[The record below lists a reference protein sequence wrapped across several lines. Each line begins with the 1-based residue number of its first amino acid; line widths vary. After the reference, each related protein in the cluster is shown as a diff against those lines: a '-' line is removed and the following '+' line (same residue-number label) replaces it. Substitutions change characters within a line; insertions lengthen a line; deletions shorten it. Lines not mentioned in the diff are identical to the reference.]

1 MTYEEY
7 LKKHSI
13 RQENSVATRRKQNT
27 KKKLSKVSDLLG
39 GNTTFAGKNLELG
52 KTTVAPITNIAKAD
66 AGGLMKNSG
75 KVAYRNDGGTRETRL
90 AEANAKNAAA
100 KKAAEDAEKERD
112 RYRRTFDIN
121 AARERVKAL
130 QKERKALQSQYAENN
145 RRGQS
150 NAAAHTDALRKIDNK
165 ISKINADIYKAE
177 KVAEA
182 DRYNALPGNAD
193 FNEKRGYI
201 PSVVVGSNR
210 EKSAVE
216 KTAGRLW
223 GYESE
228 SRYRQGSRD
237 VHAVSEALNTG
248 SVEDKDA
255 ILHDYINGAKY
266 AIDGVHYHDA
276 QVAAHPEALNETYRK
291 YRMMTKNEV
300 DRYNYLHNTEGG
312 ESAKRYLSALE
323 NTLNARLGQ
332 TAAAGLNDAQKVALG
347 LKAGVDSFNTGI
359 KQMFTEEVKP
369 TTATQYAGQTARE
382 NLGKGGQFAYDFAQL
397 VGNMA
402 PSILLST
409 AMSAVG
415 GAAGIGAL
423 ASAAPV
429 VGSASMGMSA
439 YGNAYAD
446 MMQRTGNKEKSK
458 AYAAL
463 VGASESTLSYLLSGI
478 SALGGKAVSAS
489 RVARAI
495 DSIGN
500 IYVRT
505 AAEFA
510 RAGISEG
517 VEETLQEYLEPMF
530 YSAVFGGDYEAP
542 EFKDAARTFLLA
554 ALSGG
559 MFEGGNIVSSEIAT
573 VNNMYKEMYKE
584 PASLEILVDKAF
596 SLNDTKATELATAI
610 QKKVEAGEDVS
621 GAVIRK
627 LAERGAKVT
636 NARGKAAI
644 RSQTSADAATAID
657 FLVRK
662 HEASK
667 TKKTGLETAAQ
678 EMERKT
684 EGVRRA
690 DAKRILENPT
700 ARDALKEYGYKAD
713 AEDQVASVRGAI
725 KAMAEAG
732 VDGKTAVAAVLKQD
746 AKEAP
751 TDSVMAEGN
760 TPAPTADTTAE
771 NIPAEGKFEGNTE
784 VMENGEG
791 NLHLRYGS
799 KRNDGADSSVSVRSM
814 EESAGRDSGG
824 EEIRSRPRDEEA
836 ASLIYSEEVESKD
849 IIPGGLN
856 NKIRVLKE
864 GDTEST
870 RKAKEYAAERGLELV
885 LFAGDNLHVDKDGRD
900 VSARG
905 AIRDGKIYVRADHPE
920 FTADQIVRHEIGHD
934 MIRNG
939 EVDPDAVRERLRD
952 ILTPEQE
959 DILVGMYLEAYA
971 ETGKTADEVWEEI
984 ICDSLGDLNI
994 FNGEPLEEA
1003 AGILLEN
1010 TRIATEEN
1018 IEERR
1023 TRGPPMEV
1031 LQHMADVNLAYDAE
1045 TDSVSM
1051 QFSEETWRKSDYV
1064 TARNE
1069 VAEEMHNLLGVSI
1082 KKAKQYIDDVN
1093 SVAAI
1098 IATDP
1103 GRLDY
1108 QADPTGSPLAGNSE
1122 YNGISIDSNTM
1133 CPKRRTLAGTYDAI
1147 QKVLKNSVLTS
1158 NDYLEIRDMLK
1169 AKGYTVS
1176 CGLCYVEGSRT
1187 KLGEY
1192 AKIFVERYAKTNP
1205 DYVPTI
1211 AEVNT
1216 TDGQTMLRRE
1226 HPEVMEAYEEFM
1238 NKGGVLQPGDKKVFA
1253 TQNKPKLIRT
1263 SAAYDGQLLD
1273 IFKGKED
1280 RVKAMNFDG
1289 GLRIQSFSDFEIVH
1303 LIDMMQVVMDMSRC
1317 GLSGQAY
1324 TKVIEFAQAL
1334 GGTNIK
1340 INLSLIAKGVDEN
1353 GNLIFDNV
1361 EGMPYNEA
1369 MKLRDEYS
1377 ENVGTVVVVFS
1388 NDQLAAALKNPSID
1402 FVLPFHR
1409 SQWRKSQFERL
1420 GLPGK
1425 VRDFTLWQNDRI
1437 TNPNTGRP
1445 VKLARIKAVTK
1456 YTNDITG
1463 ETFDITG
1470 NIMPNQY
1477 WDFSKDGKANAQRYL
1492 DYINK
1497 NKMTPKFDFLLEKD
1511 GTKWVL
1517 PDNEV
1522 GQNYWK
1528 LLIDFKM
1535 YDNKGKGSPQK
1546 PVVPKFNMDY
1556 AEKVLKDY
1564 EGGHDTLPVA
1574 QDVVDEFLAKHKAG
1588 KTREVMHSSPVDAE
1602 SAHVRDTA
1610 YGIRSNEETKD
1621 PIKVGKKGASVD
1633 NVQFSEEL
1641 ELRGDPKNF
1650 PKSKREWDA
1659 FLRSFANKT
1668 SDMQSGEERTIVIRT
1683 ADFLYVVSADGYMQG
1698 FAEERLL
1705 IPDDSESKINEL
1717 EAFYNGIDP
1726 NGKETGNHTS
1736 DTRYTEGRIRGGDTL
1751 PATGRTT
1758 RNDASIPRTEQNGNA
1773 ERYPERNASDLQ
1785 DDEIDEDLPG
1795 SYVFDGKEG
1804 YYVNEHGIREKTDF
1818 SEELTTLS
1826 DLRKDNERLRKQLA
1840 HWRNETKTTD
1850 KPTVRRDDVEKL
1862 SRRLVRDYHLTVSA
1876 EEVTNIV
1883 EPLANLLAK
1892 NEDVTWNQVRK
1903 IVEPA
1908 ARQMIES
1915 AEVLNDESWNE
1926 YRDLREFIKKQKIVM
1941 SPAEASSIADF
1952 NAWKKLNGKIFGGIS
1967 LGESNVDSIY
1977 DELSSKWGEFFNVE
1991 SEKTDSD
1998 RMLHIVEVM
2007 NRLTPIYEN
2016 PYDFNI
2022 SAATEYLADDIMDSM
2037 ISPDIRR
2044 VKTYAD
2050 RADAKL
2056 KAAKQKRIDD
2066 LRKKTQSAN
2075 ARAMRDRIIRHSSK
2089 LYQDL
2094 GTIRKDRNIPEELR
2108 APVAAVLDAI
2118 NFESKHTV
2126 VEDENGRRH
2135 VAPKGV
2141 EGEPTKRTE
2150 KFKDLKAVYR
2160 ELAKKG
2166 QLVIDPNIFNMK
2178 GDDGTLAEVIEMGDK
2193 RLDEMNVTELQK
2205 VWDVIRS
2212 MEQTITN
2219 WNKAFRAEKAESISE
2234 QAYELERDNA
2244 QKKRKSELSVG
2255 GKVFKLLETDI
2266 LTPEAYFHRLG
2277 KRGDAIFRMLRNAQ
2291 DDSIRVISE
2300 TVKFTV
2306 GYEDGKTKVKG
2317 VVSDEDVRKLK
2328 RVVYSVRLGGKD
2340 IKMTAAQLMELYAL
2354 TSREQG
2360 LMHILTGGIR
2370 LEAQDIGKIKK
2381 LDYEDVI
2388 SGITMDE
2395 LNNAF
2400 KKLTEEQKKI
2410 IIALQKYAST
2420 KLSEYGNKAT
2430 MEVYGVKKFTEENY
2444 WPIRTDSN
2452 DIVQEQATA
2461 ENEVTSVSN
2470 FGMSKATKPDAK
2482 TSVVIGNAFDT
2493 FANHTV
2499 QMATYYGYLAA
2510 LEDLNRIRNFS
2521 FGIGNGSVGD
2531 ILNRVVGRGKQ
2542 GSKYLQTLMNDIS
2555 AGVNKGD
2562 VDITI
2567 WDNFV
2572 RNYKAA
2578 SVAAN
2583 LRVIMQQP
2591 TAGLRA
2597 MAMINP
2603 KYFVGI
2609 DNPAKG
2615 FKTAMKYAPI
2625 AQWKDWGYFETHTGR
2640 QIENVLFNTDTAL
2653 DKAKSAGMWAAGKA
2667 DSITWGMIWN
2677 ACVRETRENNPNL
2690 NGDPLHKK
2698 TAERF
2703 NDIINRTQ
2711 VVDGVLQRPQI
2722 MRASGQYTKLATSY
2736 MAEPLKTLNMH
2747 LSSLYDLRT
2756 ARNSAEKKAA
2766 STQAIRTGLAL
2777 AITGVVNAAVGTS
2790 IIDMLRDDDDEQTY
2804 WEKYV
2809 EALTG
2814 FAGDEKTLIDYTK
2827 ALAKGNLS
2835 DQFNPLG
2842 MLPFIKD
2849 VWSGIQ
2855 GFAGKDIDEAVWNDI
2870 ITAAYNLPKAF
2881 ADTSKKSLFTA
2892 SLDFAGTVA
2901 AAFGLPLKNVKR
2913 DVLAFANLIVD
2924 GTGNSLMKYRYAKL
2938 MMNPSENKN
2947 AFFAMMYDA
2956 YKNDKDA
2963 YEIIRKDLLR
2973 EGFTEEDL
2981 DGGIKSGIKTA
2992 FDLSGY
2998 VEDKAKKNNY
3008 LYSELENLGGGKA
3021 SNVMPDDMSPVI
3033 TYKDDKDKEITVQLD
3048 EKEYAKFQKDVG
3060 DKAFDI
3066 LKNTV
3071 GGAKWKSMT
3080 DDEKKSAISY
3090 AYQIARAY
3098 GKQNASGYEA
3108 DDKWLVKALEKAEHA
3123 DEIVTYKAMRMSYDK
3138 NKDGKLNATERNAA
3152 INAIAKTEEEKR
3164 LLRMLS

>member
-1 MTYEEY
+1 MTYSEWQ
-7 LKKHSI
+7 KKYGSKAK
-13 RQENSVATRRKQNT
+13 QPKATESVAKKAEEWHEKYKPPRTTTTQAAKPGVVSATNLNKQEQ
-27 KKKLSKVSDLLG
+27 LARAADRL
-39 GNTTFAGKNLELG
+39 
-52 KTTVAPITNIAKAD
+52 APITSIAKAD

-121 AARERVKAL
+121 AARERVKEL
-130 QKERKALQSQYAENN
+130 QKARDTAPTTYVLQEIN
-145 RRGQS
+145 
-150 NAAAHTDALRKIDNK
+150 DK

-182 DRYNALPGNAD
+182 DGYNALPSNAD
-193 FNEKRGYI
+193 FNEKSGYI

-216 KTAGRLW
+216 KTVGRLW

-266 AIDGVHYHDA
+266 AIEGVHYHDA

-323 NTLNARLGQ
+323 NTLNSRLGQ

-359 KQMFTEEVKP
+359 KQMFTEDVKP

-382 NLGKGGQFAYDFAQL
+382 NLGKSGQFAYDFAQL

-409 AMSAVG
+409 AMTAIG
-415 GAAGIGAL
+415 GVAGIGAL

-463 VGASESTLSYLLSGI
+463 VGASESTLSYLLSGV

-489 RVARAI
+489 RVAKAISAI
-495 DSIGN
+495 DN
-500 IYVRT
+500 IYIRT

-510 RAGISEG
+510 KAGISEG
-517 VEETLQEYLEPMF
+517 VEETLQEYLEPLF

-542 EFKDAARTFLLA
+542 EFKDAARIFLLA
-554 ALSGG
+554 ALSGV
-559 MFEGGNIVSSEIAT
+559 MFEGGNIVSSAAAN
-573 VNNMYKEMYKE
+573 VS
-584 PASLEILVDKAF
+584 AA
-596 SLNDTKATELATAI
+596 NDTYKGMFPDGKSLTPLIDSAIEMNDKKLTKMATDIRA
-610 QKKVEAGEDVS
+610 KVEAGEDVS
-621 GAVIRK
+621 GAEIRK

-700 ARDALKEYGYKAD
+700 ARDALKEYGYKSD

-751 TDSVMAEGN
+751 TDSVTAEEN
-760 TPAPTADTTAE
+760 TPVPTADTTAE
-771 NIPAEGKFEGNTE
+771 NIPAEGKFEPNMNTEENTE
-784 VMENGEG
+784 VIDNAEG

-799 KRNDGADSSVSVRSM
+799 EWNDGTNPSVQVRKVETDTGRNQSREETKYRPKDAGAASVSYTEKVDASTVVK
-814 EESAGRDSGG
+814 GG
-824 EEIRSRPRDEEA
+824 VGTI
-836 ASLIYSEEVESKD
+836 SLVKD
-849 IIPGGLN
+849 
-856 NKIRVLKE
+856 
-864 GDTEST
+864 GDTEAIKSAKDLGAKLGLKVVPFGGGNLRVI
-870 RKAKEYAAERGLELV
+870 RKGKNGKDRIITARAMI
-885 LFAGDNLHVDKDGRD
+885 AGDTMYVRVDHPDFDAYQLARHEAAHDMINKGEVD
-900 VSARG
+900 VNE
-905 AIRDGKIYVRADHPE
+905 IRDRINEMFDPAEIEQIVDSYLSLYSGADM
-920 FTADQIVRHEIGHD
+920 TADQAWEEIVCDAMGDMNVFALVGIEENAPAVLESVKKVANETRTEKTRGPPAESAETQFSEEKKISAKKEKTDVITIGMSDSERAEILSKKVVKAPVYL
-934 MIRNG
+934 G
-939 EVDPDAVRERLRD
+939 EADDLIERERSTKSEERAIAKDALLRIAEEFGAFGKLDVDDIDVQVTLSKKNLRESSYKGANEEQIAKLLPVLRESVKSAIGIEAHDNRYFYDGTTASFSELLGAYVDGNNIIPIRYGLKHINDGQNVLYIVVDQPGFAIPKQKNKTGVVEAHPIQNGVVRTTRPVYEISIPQISKNVNTKD
-952 ILTPEQE
+952 ILRYLPDDFLSENQRAIKWEGIAETIQYTNNKNDERYAKYIRSQNKPALEDMVNTAAKAAEYDYDAYHGTNQGDFRKFDWEKTQRADGGFYGRGHYFTKSKSIAEQYGNRIVKVKLKLGKTFVWSDEVNSYKGKRPPEILSRNIVSRINMAKIFP
-959 DILVGMYLEAYA
+959 DIFANKVMSYWEYDPAKDDNVQKNIKWSDLENIVNKLSEGLTLTSYADGTYRWHTEGKFWDVPVGESYASKAEA
-971 ETGKTADEVWEEI
+971 ETGKFFAAINALKEKYDGLLSSLTFDDQTTYTQEYGSEITDALKAMGYQSAMDTPEGGEIVVFDSNRIKSADAITYDENDNVIPISER
-984 ICDSLGDLNI
+984 
-994 FNGEPLEEA
+994 FN
-1003 AGILLEN
+1003 
-1010 TRIATEEN
+1010 
-1018 IEERR
+1018 
-1023 TRGPPMEV
+1023 
-1031 LQHMADVNLAYDAE
+1031 DE
-1045 TDSVSM
+1045 TD
-1051 QFSEETWRKSDYV
+1051 
-1064 TARNE
+1064 
-1069 VAEEMHNLLGVSI
+1069 
-1082 KKAKQYIDDVN
+1082 
-1093 SVAAI
+1093 
-1098 IATDP
+1098 
-1103 GRLDY
+1103 
-1108 QADPTGSPLAGNSE
+1108 
-1122 YNGISIDSNTM
+1122 
-1133 CPKRRTLAGTYDAI
+1133 
-1147 QKVLKNSVLTS
+1147 
-1158 NDYLEIRDMLK
+1158 DM
-1169 AKGYTVS
+1169 Y
-1176 CGLCYVEGSRT
+1176 
-1187 KLGEY
+1187 
-1192 AKIFVERYAKTNP
+1192 
-1205 DYVPTI
+1205 
-1211 AEVNT
+1211 
-1216 TDGQTMLRRE
+1216 
-1226 HPEVMEAYEEFM
+1226 
-1238 NKGGVLQPGDKKVFA
+1238 
-1253 TQNKPKLIRT
+1253 
-1263 SAAYDGQLLD
+1263 
-1273 IFKGKED
+1273 
-1280 RVKAMNFDG
+1280 
-1289 GLRIQSFSDFEIVH
+1289 
-1303 LIDMMQVVMDMSRC
+1303 
-1317 GLSGQAY
+1317 
-1324 TKVIEFAQAL
+1324 
-1334 GGTNIK
+1334 
-1340 INLSLIAKGVDEN
+1340 
-1353 GNLIFDNV
+1353 
-1361 EGMPYNEA
+1361 
-1369 MKLRDEYS
+1369 
-1377 ENVGTVVVVFS
+1377 
-1388 NDQLAAALKNPSID
+1388 
-1402 FVLPFHR
+1402 
-1409 SQWRKSQFERL
+1409 
-1420 GLPGK
+1420 
-1425 VRDFTLWQNDRI
+1425 
-1437 TNPNTGRP
+1437 
-1445 VKLARIKAVTK
+1445 
-1456 YTNDITG
+1456 
-1463 ETFDITG
+1463 
-1470 NIMPNQY
+1470 
-1477 WDFSKDGKANAQRYL
+1477 
-1492 DYINK
+1492 
-1497 NKMTPKFDFLLEKD
+1497 
-1511 GTKWVL
+1511 
-1517 PDNEV
+1517 
-1522 GQNYWK
+1522 
-1528 LLIDFKM
+1528 
-1535 YDNKGKGSPQK
+1535 
-1546 PVVPKFNMDY
+1546 
-1556 AEKVLKDY
+1556 
-1564 EGGHDTLPVA
+1564 
-1574 QDVVDEFLAKHKAG
+1574 
-1588 KTREVMHSSPVDAE
+1588 
-1602 SAHVRDTA
+1602 
-1610 YGIRSNEETKD
+1610 
-1621 PIKVGKKGASVD
+1621 
-1633 NVQFSEEL
+1633 
-1641 ELRGDPKNF
+1641 
-1650 PKSKREWDA
+1650 
-1659 FLRSFANKT
+1659 
-1668 SDMQSGEERTIVIRT
+1668 
-1683 ADFLYVVSADGYMQG
+1683 
-1698 FAEERLL
+1698 
-1705 IPDDSESKINEL
+1705 
-1717 EAFYNGIDP
+1717 
-1726 NGKETGNHTS
+1726 
-1736 DTRYTEGRIRGGDTL
+1736 
-1751 PATGRTT
+1751 
-1758 RNDASIPRTEQNGNA
+1758 
-1773 ERYPERNASDLQ
+1773 
-1785 DDEIDEDLPG
+1785 
-1795 SYVFDGKEG
+1795 
-1804 YYVNEHGIREKTDF
+1804 F

-1826 DLRKDNERLRKQLA
+1826 DLRKDNERLRKQLT
-1840 HWRNETKTTD
+1840 HWRNEVKTTD

-1952 NAWKKLNGKIFGGIS
+1952 NAWKKLNGKIFGGIA

-1977 DELSSKWGEFFNVE
+1977 DELSSKWGEFFNAE

-1998 RMLHIVEVM
+1998 RMLRIVEVM

-2050 RADAKL
+2050 RANEKL

-2567 WDNFV
+2567 WNNFV
-2572 RNYKAA
+2572 GNYKAA

-2583 LRVIMQQP
+2583 LRVVMQQP

-2597 MAMINP
+2597 MSMINP

-2640 QIENVLFNTDTAL
+2640 QIENVLFNTDSSL

-2677 ACVRETRENNPNL
+2677 ACVRETRENNPKL
-2690 NGDPLHKK
+2690 NGDPLYKK

-2711 VVDGVLQRPQI
+2711 VVDGVLQRPQV
-2722 MRASGQYTKLATSY
+2722 MRASGLHTKLATSF
-2736 MAEPLKTLNMH
+2736 MAEPLKTLNMF
-2747 LSSLYDLRT
+2747 LSSLYDVRT
-2756 ARNSAEKKAA
+2756 ARNSAEKKTA

-2790 IIDMLRDDDDEQTY
+2790 IADMLRDDDDEQTY

-2814 FAGDEKTLIDYTK
+2814 FTGDEKTFIDYAK

-2842 MLPFIKD
+2842 MLPYVKD

-2855 GFAGKDIDEAVWNDI
+2855 GFAGKDIDDAVWNDI

-2901 AAFGLPLKNVKR
+2901 AAFGLPIKNVKR

-2924 GTGNSLMKYRYAKL
+2924 GTGNSLVKYRYAKL
-2938 MMNPSENKN
+2938 MMNPSENKK

-3008 LYSELENLGGGKA
+3008 LYSELEKLGGGKA
-3021 SNVMPDDMSPVI
+3021 SNVMPDGMSPVI

-3060 DKAFDI
+3060 DKAFEI

-3098 GKQNASGYEA
+3098 GKQNVSGYEA

>member
-1 MTYEEY
+1 MTIKEWNEK
-7 LKKHSI
+7 LKK
-13 RQENSVATRRKQNT
+13 
-27 KKKLSKVSDLLG
+27 
-39 GNTTFAGKNLELG
+39 KNLPYEDLEEKARRAEAAKAKKSNVVSATNLNKQEQIARAAG
-52 KTTVAPITNIAKAD
+52 RLSPITSIAKAD

-75 KVAYRNDGGTRETRL
+75 KVAYRDDGGTRETRL

-100 KKAAEDAEKERD
+100 KKAAEDAAKERD

-121 AARERVKAL
+121 AARERVKEL
-130 QKERKALQSQYAENN
+130 QKARDTAPTTYVLQEIN
-145 RRGQS
+145 
-150 NAAAHTDALRKIDNK
+150 DK

-193 FNEKRGYI
+193 FNEKSGYI
-201 PSVVVGSNR
+201 PSVVIGSNR

-255 ILHDYINGAKY
+255 ILHDYINGARY
-266 AIDGVHYHDA
+266 AIEGVHYHDA

-291 YRMMTKNEV
+291 YRMLTKNEL

-323 NTLNARLGQ
+323 NTLNSRLGQ

-347 LKAGVDSFNTGI
+347 LKAGVYSFNTGI
-359 KQMFTEEVKP
+359 KQMFTEDVKP

-429 VGSASMGMSA
+429 VGSASMGLSA

-463 VGASESTLSYLLSGI
+463 VGASESTLSYLLSGV

-489 RVARAI
+489 RVAKAI
-495 DSIGN
+495 SSIGN

-510 RAGISEG
+510 KAGVAEG
-517 VEETLQEYLEPMF
+517 IEETLQEYLEPMF

-559 MFEGGNIVSSEIAT
+559 MFEGGNIVSSAAANVSAANDIYKGLFPDGNSLTPLIDSAIEMNDKKLTKMAT
-573 VNNMYKEMYKE
+573 DIR
-584 PASLEILVDKAF
+584 A
-596 SLNDTKATELATAI
+596 
-610 QKKVEAGEDVS
+610 KVEAGEEVS
-621 GAVIRK
+621 GAEIRK

-667 TKKTGLETAAQ
+667 SKKTGLETAAQ

-700 ARDALKEYGYKAD
+700 ARDALKEYGYKVD

-751 TDSVMAEGN
+751 TDSVTAEGN

-791 NLHLRYGS
+791 NLHLRYGGE
-799 KRNDGADSSVSVRSM
+799 RNDGANPSVQVPAV
-814 EESAGRDSGG
+814 ETGTGRDQGG
-824 EEIRSRPRDEEA
+824 KETADRPKDAGA
-836 ASLIYSEEVESKD
+836 ASLSYTEEVDASTVVNGGQNRISLLKD
-849 IIPGGLN
+849 GETKAIKEAKALGAKLGLDVVFF
-856 NKIRVLKE
+856 R
-864 GDTEST
+864 
-870 RKAKEYAAERGLELV
+870 
-885 LFAGDNLHVDKDGRD
+885 GDNLKVIRKDKNGKDRL
-900 VSARG
+900 VTARAMLEG
-905 AIRDGKIYVRADHPE
+905 NKMYVRVDHPD
-920 FTADQIVRHEIGHD
+920 FDAYQLARHEAAHD
-934 MIRNG
+934 MINNK
-939 EVDPDAVRERLRD
+939 EIDVKKIRD
-952 ILTPEQE
+952 RINEIFNPAEIEQIVE
-959 DILVGMYLEAYA
+959 SYLELYY
-971 ETGKTADEVWEEI
+971 GSDMTAKQAWEEI
-984 ICDSLGDLNI
+984 VCDAMGDMNVFALV
-994 FNGEPLEEA
+994 
-1003 AGILLEN
+1003 GI
-1010 TRIATEEN
+1010 EEN
-1018 IEERR
+1018 APAVLESIKKTANETRTEK
-1023 TRGPPMEV
+1023 TRGPPKGKTDFSYASTKADTADKLRLDTAKQMLDSGSDSETVRKETGWFKGMDGAWRFEIDDSKMRYYPAGDARFAQDHAEYAEYQDLVDRFINGEITEAEHDRMMELRDTWV
-1031 LQHMADVNLAYDAE
+1031 NERPRLRDRVSNGNATLENMIVHDDLFAAYPQLRDIGVKFAELDRDVGGHYNAATNTITINVNNKYIENTLIHEIQHAVQTIEGLSPGTYVKPVSQESKDRLYILKAEQKKVSAELEAIYKEIGFEEYSDSLMDKVWNEEITIEEAERLEEEFLAEKSRLGHILYGYAKKLREMVAVEVGEESALYEEYLNTAGEIEARDVSNRRKLSAEERKNTRPDIDREDVVFADE
-1045 TDSVSM
+1045 SGIS
-1051 QFSEETWRKSDYV
+1051 FEKISDYPYNMQTV
-1064 TARNE
+1064 IKDYIQSVDPAIEKLYRDVQNKNNEAFVRQKISDITGRNAADLYALTGIDFSGYSHYISSTALSHIANRHGKDGLADSSMANPKDI
-1069 VAEEMHNLLGVSI
+1069 ARIG
-1082 KKAKQYIDDVN
+1082 YI
-1093 SVAAI
+1093 
-1098 IATDP
+1098 
-1103 GRLDY
+1103 L
-1108 QADPTGSPLAGNSE
+1108 SE
-1122 YNGISIDSNTM
+1122 Y
-1133 CPKRRTLAGTYDAI
+1133 
-1147 QKVLKNSVLTS
+1147 
-1158 NDYLEIRDMLK
+1158 
-1169 AKGYTVS
+1169 
-1176 CGLCYVEGSRT
+1176 
-1187 KLGEY
+1187 
-1192 AKIFVERYAKTNP
+1192 
-1205 DYVPTI
+1205 
-1211 AEVNT
+1211 
-1216 TDGQTMLRRE
+1216 
-1226 HPEVMEAYEEFM
+1226 
-1238 NKGGVLQPGDKKVFA
+1238 
-1253 TQNKPKLIRT
+1253 
-1263 SAAYDGQLLD
+1263 
-1273 IFKGKED
+1273 
-1280 RVKAMNFDG
+1280 
-1289 GLRIQSFSDFEIVH
+1289 
-1303 LIDMMQVVMDMSRC
+1303 
-1317 GLSGQAY
+1317 
-1324 TKVIEFAQAL
+1324 
-1334 GGTNIK
+1334 
-1340 INLSLIAKGVDEN
+1340 
-1353 GNLIFDNV
+1353 DNV
-1361 EGMPYNEA
+1361 DF
-1369 MKLRDEYS
+1369 LRDES
-1377 ENVGTVVVVFS
+1377 
-1388 NDQLAAALKNPSID
+1388 
-1402 FVLPFHR
+1402 
-1409 SQWRKSQFERL
+1409 
-1420 GLPGK
+1420 
-1425 VRDFTLWQNDRI
+1425 
-1437 TNPNTGRP
+1437 
-1445 VKLARIKAVTK
+1445 
-1456 YTNDITG
+1456 
-1463 ETFDITG
+1463 G
-1470 NIMPNQY
+1470 NILY
-1477 WDFSKDGKANAQRYL
+1477 FDAYKGK
-1492 DYINK
+1492 
-1497 NKMTPKFDFLLEKD
+1497 
-1511 GTKWVL
+1511 
-1517 PDNEV
+1517 
-1522 GQNYWK
+1522 
-1528 LLIDFKM
+1528 
-1535 YDNKGKGSPQK
+1535 DNKPMPMVLYSKKINGTYYCVEAVGESKYKKLWAVSAYIKKEKELTHVSASDKVSRQFTSETLHASRSSQDSIPQ
-1546 PVVPKFNMDY
+1546 P
-1556 AEKVLKDY
+1556 AEKST
-1564 EGGHDTLPVA
+1564 EI
-1574 QDVVDEFLAKHKAG
+1574 
-1588 KTREVMHSSPVDAE
+1588 AE
-1602 SAHVRDTA
+1602 
-1610 YGIRSNEETKD
+1610 
-1621 PIKVGKKGASVD
+1621 
-1633 NVQFSEEL
+1633 
-1641 ELRGDPKNF
+1641 
-1650 PKSKREWDA
+1650 KS
-1659 FLRSFANKT
+1659 
-1668 SDMQSGEERTIVIRT
+1668 
-1683 ADFLYVVSADGYMQG
+1683 
-1698 FAEERLL
+1698 
-1705 IPDDSESKINEL
+1705 
-1717 EAFYNGIDP
+1717 
-1726 NGKETGNHTS
+1726 
-1736 DTRYTEGRIRGGDTL
+1736 
-1751 PATGRTT
+1751 
-1758 RNDASIPRTEQNGNA
+1758 
-1773 ERYPERNASDLQ
+1773 
-1785 DDEIDEDLPG
+1785 
-1795 SYVFDGKEG
+1795 
-1804 YYVNEHGIREKTDF
+1804 DF

-1826 DLRKDNERLRKQLA
+1826 DLRKDNARLRKQLA
-1840 HWRNETKTTD
+1840 HWKNETKTTD

-1915 AEVLNDESWNE
+1915 SEVLNDESWNE

-2022 SAATEYLADDIMDSM
+2022 SAATEHLADDIMESM
-2037 ISPDIRR
+2037 ISTDMRK
-2044 VKTYAD
+2044 VETYAD
-2050 RADAKL
+2050 RAEARKDKAVAKAKEAGETKLRTYADRANARL

-2141 EGEPTKRTE
+2141 EGEPTKRTK
-2150 KFKDLKAVYR
+2150 KFEELQDAYRDLA
-2160 ELAKKG
+2160 EKG
-2166 QLVIDPNIFNMK
+2166 QLVIDPNILGIK
-2178 GDDGTLAEVIEMGDK
+2178 AGEGTLDAVIKMRDK

-2205 VWDVIRS
+2205 VWDVIKS
-2212 MEQTITN
+2212 MEQAITN

-2234 QAYELERDNA
+2234 QAHELERDNA
-2244 QKKRKSELSVG
+2244 HKKRKGELSVG

-2306 GYEDGKTKVKG
+2306 GYKDGKTKVDG

-2370 LEAQDIGKIKK
+2370 LEAQDVGKIKK

-2400 KKLTEEQKKI
+2400 KRLTEEQKKI

-2430 MEVYGVKKFTEENY
+2430 MEVYGVKKFAEENY

-2567 WDNFV
+2567 WNNFV
-2572 RNYKAA
+2572 GNYKAA

-2583 LRVIMQQP
+2583 LRVVMQQP

-2597 MAMINP
+2597 MSMINP

-2640 QIENVLFNTDTAL
+2640 QIENVLFNTDSSL

-2677 ACVRETRENNPNL
+2677 ACVRETRENNPKL
-2690 NGDPLHKK
+2690 NGDPLYKK

-2711 VVDGVLQRPQI
+2711 VVDGVLQRPQV
-2722 MRASGQYTKLATSY
+2722 MRASGLHTKLATSF
-2736 MAEPLKTLNMH
+2736 MAEPLKTLNMF
-2747 LSSLYDLRT
+2747 LSSLYDVRT
-2756 ARNSAEKKAA
+2756 ARNSAEKKTA

-2790 IIDMLRDDDDEQTY
+2790 IADMLRDDDDEQTY

-2814 FAGDEKTLIDYTK
+2814 FTGDEKTFIDYAK

-2842 MLPFIKD
+2842 MLPYVKD

-2855 GFAGKDIDEAVWNDI
+2855 GFAGKDIDDAVWNDI

-2913 DVLAFANLIVD
+2913 DVLALTQTIIN
-2924 GTGNSLMKYRYAKL
+2924 GTENSLVKYRYAKL
-2938 MMNPSENKN
+2938 MMNPSENKK

-3008 LYSELENLGGGKA
+3008 LYSELEQLGGGKA

-3048 EKEYAKFQKDVG
+3048 EKEYAKLQKDVG